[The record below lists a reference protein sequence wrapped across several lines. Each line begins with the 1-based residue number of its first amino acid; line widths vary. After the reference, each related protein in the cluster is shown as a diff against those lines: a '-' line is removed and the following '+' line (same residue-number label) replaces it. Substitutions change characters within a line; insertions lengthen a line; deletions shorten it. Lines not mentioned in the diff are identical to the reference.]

1 MSFYNFIVERL
12 ILSAGD
18 ALLNTTFVQ
27 ELHHWRRLDQLKP
40 YTIAQIQEDRL
51 AKLLQ
56 YASSSIPF
64 YQNLGISPN
73 KDYRKWLQS
82 FPVMHKTLIKKHLPN
97 LINGTSKSLI
107 CEKSSGSSG
116 IQGEVYMTRK
126 EQFAAIAAQTHL
138 WEWAGYQLGAS
149 IFQLGMTTDRGF
161 IKKFKDILLRT
172 EYQQAFRINK
182 EEASLVLNKFINKQA
197 FMGGYASGLFTY
209 ACLAEEMNIRPAF
222 KAVIS
227 WGDKMFP
234 HYREK
239 IEQQFNTRVFDT
251 YGATEGF
258 IIAGQCEYASYHI
271 LTPNIYLELLDDK
284 GEEVKPGELGHVVV
298 TRLDAFAMPL
308 IRYYLGDLA
317 IKKAPE
323 EKCKCG
329 RPYPMLEKIVGRDT
343 DIVKTR
349 TGKHLIVHFFTG
361 IFEHITE
368 IRQFRVIQDSLDGII
383 IEYIPEK
390 SFVDGVLNS
399 LNAKIME
406 HIHEPFKVYF
416 REVKSIPDTPSGK
429 PQIIVSNLPKL

>member
-27 ELHHWRRLDQLKP
+27 ELRQWRRLDQLNP
-40 YTIAQIQEDRL
+40 YTIAQLQEDKL
-51 AKLLQ
+51 SKLLQ

-73 KDYRKWLQS
+73 KDVRKWLQS
-82 FPVMHKTLIKKHLPN
+82 FPVMRKNLIRDHLPELIKGN
-97 LINGTSKSLI
+97 LENLV

-126 EQFAAIAAQTHL
+126 EQFAALAAQTHL
-138 WEWAGYQLGAS
+138 WKWAGYQLGES
-149 IFQLGMTTDRGF
+149 ILQLGITPDRSF
-161 IKKFKDILLRT
+161 IKMFKDILLRT

-182 EEASLVLNKFINKQA
+182 EEAFLVLNKFINKQA

-209 ACLAEEMNIRPAF
+209 ACLAEEMGIRPVF
-222 KAVIS
+222 KSVIS

-239 IEQQFNTRVFDT
+239 IEQQFNTKVFDT

-258 IIAGQCEYASYHI
+258 IIAGQCEFGNYHI
-271 LTPNIYLELLDDK
+271 LTPNIYIELLDDK
-284 GEEVKPGELGHVVV
+284 GKEVKPGELGHVVV

-329 RPYPMLEKIVGRDT
+329 RPYPMLQKIVGRDT
-343 DIVKTR
+343 DIVKTHN
-349 TGKHLIVHFFTG
+349 GKHLIVHFFTG
-361 IFEHITE
+361 IFEHIPE
-368 IRQFRVIQDSLDGII
+368 ISQFRIIQDSLDGII
-383 IEYIPEK
+383 IEYIPGK

-399 LNAKIME
+399 LNSKIME
-406 HIHEPFKVYF
+406 HINEPFIVYF
-416 REVKSIPDTPSGK
+416 REVNSIPDTPSGK